1 LKEYH
6 VKYAKI
12 SMTAIVSALLIAGC
26 ASTPKRM
33 EQLEQAR
40 ADVQTLSQEPLAQEA
55 AARELKNARE
65 SLERAEA
72 AFKEGEREDVL
83 HHAHMASQQAQAGQE
98 LVSAARSKEQVAQGQ
113 ADRNRVLLEA
123 RTREAEA
130 AKAEAE
136 AQTRTAQ
143 AQTQQAEA
151 ARAEAEAA
159 QRQLAEL
166 QAKQTERGMVLT
178 LGDVL
183 FDTAAATLKPGA
195 GAVLD
200 RVAGFLKENDGTKV
214 MIEGHTDSRGS
225 DEYNEQ
231 LSQRRAAAVSDALSF
246 RGIDRGRIE
255 AVGKGEA
262 LPVASNDTSVGQ
274 QQNRR
279 VEIVFSDN
287 SGRFASDGSST
298 LR

>member
-1 LKEYH
+1 M
-6 VKYAKI
+6 KYTKLSTTLIA
-12 SMTAIVSALLIAGC
+12 TAVLIAGC
-26 ASTPKRM
+26 ASTPKRV

-40 ADVQTLSQEPLAQEA
+40 ADVQTLSQDPLAQQA
-55 AARELKNARE
+55 AAQELKNARE
-65 SLERAEA
+65 SLDRAEA
-72 AFKEGEREDVL
+72 ALKEGEREDVIHYSHL
-83 HHAHMASQQAQAGQE
+83 ASQQAQTGQE
-98 LVSAARSKEQVAQGQ
+98 RVAEARAKEQVAKGE
-113 ADRNRVLLEA
+113 AERNRVLLEA

-130 AKAEAE
+130 AKAAAE
-136 AQTRTAQ
+136 EQARTAQ
-143 AQTQQAEA
+143 AQAQQAEA

-200 RVAGFLKENDGTKV
+200 RVAGFLKQNEGTKV

-225 DEYNEQ
+225 EEYNEL
-231 LSQRRAAAVSDALSF
+231 LSQRRAAAVADALSF
-246 RGIDRGRIE
+246 RGIDRGRVE
-255 AVGKGEA
+255 AVGRGET
-262 LPVASNDTSVGQ
+262 LPVASNDTSAGQ

-279 VEIVFSDN
+279 VEIVFSDA
-287 SGRFASDGSST
+287 SGRFASEGSAT